1 MLKQLISQF
10 TSNLTKFKKK
20 LVILNALAYIK
31 LKQENILV
39 MKGQASNVRDTRHV
53 MWESNFPGEIKVAH
67 ELKTFHFMFPI
78 LDNKPRV

>member
-10 TSNLTKFKKK
+10 TSNLTKCKKK
-20 LVILNALAYIK
+20 LAILNALVYIK

-39 MKGQASNVRDTRHV
+39 TKGQALNVRDTHV

-67 ELKTFHFMFPI
+67 ELKTFHCIFPI
-78 LDNKPRV
+78 LDNKLRV